1 MTASPVTESR
11 AQVFAEIW
19 DEFERGRL
27 IVQCAWCRS
36 VRIDEQWVLAPR
48 AALAAIDARLSLSHS
63 ICPTCASAASRDLA
77 SRANLN
83 DTTGF
88 LVSDRRGRVI
98 GHVEAVMH
106 GSSQHT
112 PDALAVRFSIFR
124 WRRLLV
130 RLEEIAEIDRRTR
143 VIGLRVNRDQLAAFL

>member
-1 MTASPVTESR
+1 
-11 AQVFAEIW
+11 
-19 DEFERGRL
+19 L
-27 IVQCAWCRS
+27 IVDADDS
-36 VRIDEQWVLAPR
+36 APR
-48 AALAAIDARLSLSHS
+48 ALHDQPAALDTRLSLSHS
-63 ICPTCASAASRDLA
+63 ICPTCASAASRDFA
-77 SRANLN
+77 SRTNLN

-106 GSSQHT
+106 GSSQNT